1 MISEVFLLLIFLLF
15 VLLPIWIVYELYIY
29 CFVLS
34 QRPKTAHGAYLQQAP
49 NLPRYA
55 TCSGG
60 VEWIKK
66 SLGANGRS
74 VFVLGLFFFL
84 FLSFVWMACRVLSM
98 RRSRFIR
105 WFNSYPKSY
114 EIVRV
119 LHNHRKEEDNMT
131 IGYIYNIFTGESC
144 WKQINFSWSI
154 FFICCWR
161 CRYLLYHRSS
171 LNAHRI
177 GWFFLF
183 FTFWCH
189 LVGVDLFIYFYW
201 MAFNVLYC
209 NINMELVFCTFNLN
223 DPIDAGL
230 NI

>member
-1 MISEVFLLLIFLLF
+1 MHINILTRLLNCTDLIEWMCVHTELLHYKGIKGTRNNQLDMGWYLKFFFFLFFFCLSYSR
-15 VLLPIWIVYELYIY
+15 YELYIY

-49 NLPRYA
+49 KLPRYA

-74 VFVLGLFFFL
+74 VFVLAFFFRL
-84 FLSFVWMACRVLSM
+84 DGLSSI

-131 IGYIYNIFTGESC
+131 IGYTIYNIQAGESC
-144 WKQINFSWSI
+144 WKQINFSCSV

-161 CRYLLYHRSS
+161 CRCLLYHRSS
-171 LNAHRI
+171 
-177 GWFFLF
+177 
-183 FTFWCH
+183 
-189 LVGVDLFIYFYW
+189 
-201 MAFNVLYC
+201 
-209 NINMELVFCTFNLN
+209 
-223 DPIDAGL
+223 
-230 NI
+230 